1 MTNNLTI
8 SAKNLRKSSTDAERC
23 LWKYIRN
30 KKLSGLK
37 FRRQMPIGKY
47 IADFVCFENKIIIEL
62 DGGQHNEDAEI
73 VDDKVRTVWLE
84 SQGFKVLRFWNND
97 VLKNM
102 AGVWEVIARHSAP
115 SPQPRILRSLGLRAT
130 RGEGVA
136 ISSPLSGED

>member
-8 SAKNLRKSSTDAERC
+8 LAKNLRKSSTDAERC